1 MRSYATSSVRVC
13 GAYHQRQ
20 MLEFERLHNEHNI
33 VVLADV
39 WLDKPQVLTQL
50 ERLFDGYSSVR
61 RPPFWLRSRTLVHD

>member
-1 MRSYATSSVRVC
+1 MC

-61 RPPFWLRSRTLVHD
+61 RPPF